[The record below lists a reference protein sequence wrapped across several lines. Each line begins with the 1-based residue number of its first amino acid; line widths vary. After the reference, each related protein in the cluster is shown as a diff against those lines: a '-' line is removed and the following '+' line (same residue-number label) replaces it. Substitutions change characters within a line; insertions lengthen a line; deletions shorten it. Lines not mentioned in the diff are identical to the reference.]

1 MGQEQAGGTRLVWD
15 NVRHVLVGPK
25 DPEFVGSTFIRAD
38 YGTSDDDKLYFFF
51 SETAREFEYYK
62 VVRVPR
68 VARVCKTNIRSYR
81 SSNITGENVLRNL
94 MEAWLVSDTKISGTV
109 NSEE

>member
-1 MGQEQAGGTRLVWD
+1 MPSLSS
-15 NVRHVLVGPK
+15 

-38 YGTSDDDKLYFFF
+38 SGTGDDDKLYFFF

-68 VARVCKTNIRSYR
+68 VARVCK
-81 SSNITGENVLRNL
+81 
-94 MEAWLVSDTKISGTV
+94 
-109 NSEE
+109 